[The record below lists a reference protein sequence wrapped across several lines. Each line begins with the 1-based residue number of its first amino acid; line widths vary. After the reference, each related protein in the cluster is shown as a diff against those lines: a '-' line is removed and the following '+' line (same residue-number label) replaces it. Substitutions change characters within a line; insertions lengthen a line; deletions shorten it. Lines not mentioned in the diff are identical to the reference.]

1 MSDQEIAPLKT
12 LEELLGFEKPL
23 LCAVEPLRDVKRGK
37 PDDPKILFCHDMMG
51 GYLEDRFINGC
62 DKSDSYRFHHWHLI
76 DSFVY
81 FSHYM
86 VTIPPPGWISA
97 GHKHGV
103 KVLGTFI
110 VESDPGTKIL
120 NEIREASLVSK
131 VASQLAHVAASYK
144 FDGWLINIE
153 SKMDKSCGP
162 FLLEFLKAVTTETH
176 RSVPGSLVIWYNSV
190 LLDGKLD
197 WQNEL
202 NEKNACFFNLCDG
215 IFLNYAWTEEMLKK
229 SADHA
234 ATRKSDVYVG
244 IDVFARKT
252 KYPGGYE
259 TFKAVEVARKHGLSS
274 AIFAAGWV
282 YETQDKKEF
291 VANQCRFWD
300 FPERCCPEWRVT
312 TLPLCTS
319 FCQGF
324 GEKLFKAG
332 EMVSSAA
339 WFDLSL
345 QQLQPRDQ
353 GHSLCDGCGVAEV
366 CTERAYNGGGC
377 LLLRFTPNTTKPNA
391 SPYFR
396 LFTCDIPLG
405 SLSVSYTFQVYP
417 GCSERL
423 DIALILNVRTSSCKK
438 KKLSLGVT
446 ASVPDGEGY
455 EATRELSTDGG
466 PDATKCLWQT
476 RKYHVK
482 DTSNVPNTIL
492 EEIGIS
498 FLSFESSVAGAC
510 LLGELVVKRPEDK
523 TRNKSAPN
531 SSSNKRINQ
540 ESSSEAGALVV
551 EDCNNE
557 PDRKRQ
563 RVENNS

>member
-1 MSDQEIAPLKT
+1 MADREIAPLKT
-12 LEELLGFEKPL
+12 LEELLDFEKPL
-23 LCAVEPLRDVKRGK
+23 VCAVEPLRDVKRGK

-51 GYLEDRFINGC
+51 GYLEDRFIHGS

-110 VESDPGTKIL
+110 VESDPGSKIL
-120 NEIREASLVSK
+120 NDIRDASLVSR
-131 VASQLAHVAASYK
+131 VAFQLALVAASYK

-153 SKMDKSCGP
+153 SEMDKSCGP
-162 FLLEFLKAVTTETH
+162 FLLEFLKVVTAETH
-176 RSVPGSLVIWYNSV
+176 RFVPGSLVIWYDSV

-202 NEKNACFFNLCDG
+202 NEKNACFFDLCDG
-215 IFLNYAWTEEMLKK
+215 IFLNYNWTEEMLQK
-229 SADHA
+229 SVDRAGS
-234 ATRKSDVYVG
+234 RKSDVYVG

-252 KYPGGYE
+252 KYTGGYE
-259 TFKAVEVARKHGLSS
+259 TFKSVEVARKYGLSS

-291 VANQCRFWD
+291 AANQCRFWD
-300 FPERCCPEWRVT
+300 FPEHCCPEWRVK

-332 EMVSSAA
+332 E
-339 WFDLSL
+339 
-345 QQLQPRDQ
+345 QLQPRDQ

-377 LLLRFTPNTTKPNA
+377 LLLRFTPDTTKPEA

-396 LFTCDIPLG
+396 LFACEIPLG
-405 SLSVSYTFQVYP
+405 SLSVSYTFQLYP
-417 GCSERL
+417 GSSDKL
-423 DIALILNVRTSSCKK
+423 DIALILSVRSASGKK
-438 KKLSLGVT
+438 QQLSLGVT
-446 ASVPDGEGY
+446 VSVPDGEGY

-466 PDATKCLWQT
+466 PDASKCSWQT

-482 DTSNVPNTIL
+482 DKNNVPNAIL
-492 EEIGIS
+492 EEIGVS
-498 FLSFESSVAGAC
+498 FLSFESSVTGAC

-523 TRNKSAPN
+523 TANKSAPN
-531 SSSNKRINQ
+531 NFSNKSINQ
-540 ESSSEAGALVV
+540 VLASEAGAVAV
-551 EDCNNE
+551 KDCNDE
-557 PDRKRQ
+557 PDMKRQ
-563 RVENNS
+563 RVEKSS